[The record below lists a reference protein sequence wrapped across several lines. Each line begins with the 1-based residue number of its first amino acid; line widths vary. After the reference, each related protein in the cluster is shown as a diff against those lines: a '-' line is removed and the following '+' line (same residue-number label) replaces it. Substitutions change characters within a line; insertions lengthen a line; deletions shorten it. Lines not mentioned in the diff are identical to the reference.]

1 MANALITGVSGLN
14 SHQRMLEVIGNNL
27 ANLNTTAFKSRR
39 TLFADMLY
47 ETVRSASGGANGQ
60 GGVNP
65 AQVGSGSQV
74 ARIDLQFA
82 QGNFET
88 TGGQLDFAL
97 EGNGFFIVND
107 GTQNL
112 YTRAGAFGVDD
123 QGRLVDPGT
132 GYLVQRFDGVGEPDG
147 INPAFQIPGDSS
159 IHIPFGAV
167 IPGGATSSAQ
177 LRGNLP
183 STANGPVAQVSSSF
197 AGWESAGSAATAGT
211 LLNNLDLNSVAYG
224 AGDSITISGTDHDGS
239 PISTTFAV
247 SGTTTVGDLVGAV
260 DSAFAGATAA
270 LGTDGRIAL
279 TSDTEGPSFLSLTLS
294 DTAGNTGGTN
304 FAANPSIAST
314 TGADGETVEASVE
327 VFDERGAS
335 HFVSLVF
342 QKQLDG
348 SWDLAADLNPAD
360 GTIVDGSVEAIRF
373 NPDGSFASVD
383 GVGAGDANLVF
394 QFPGSGSPQTVAL
407 QFGTNGEFD
416 GMTELAMS
424 ASLAAQQDGYA
435 PGSLVAVQMNG
446 DGTLE
451 GVTSNGYTF
460 PLAQLA
466 VASFLNPDGLSA
478 LGDNYYEP
486 TLASGEVEVGAAL
499 SGSRGAVRGGQL
511 EQSNVDIALEFTR
524 LIVAQRGFSANART
538 IRVTDEVLEELTN
551 LVR

>member
-47 ETVRSASGGANGQ
+47 ETVRAASGGSNGQ

-65 AQVGSGSQV
+65 AQVGSGAKV
-74 ARIDLQFA
+74 ARIDLQFQ

-88 TGGQLDFAL
+88 TGGELDFAL
-97 EGNGFFIVND
+97 QGNGFFIVND

-147 INPAFQIPGDSS
+147 INPAFQVPGDSS

-167 IPGGATSSAQ
+167 IPGGATSTAQ

-183 STANGPVAQVSSSF
+183 STAQGPVSQISSSF
-197 AGWESAGSAATAGT
+197 SPWESGGSAVTAGT
-211 LLNNLDLNSVAYG
+211 LLNNLDLNTAAYG

-239 PISTTFAV
+239 AVSTTFAV
-247 SGTTTVGDLVGAV
+247 TGATTVGDLIGAI
-260 DSAFAGATAA
+260 DSAFAGATAT
-270 LGTDGRIAL
+270 LGADGRINL
-279 TSDTEGPSFLSLTLS
+279 TSDTEGPSFLSLSLS
-294 DTAGNTGGTN
+294 DTGGNTGGTN
-304 FAANPSIAST
+304 FAANPNIAST
-314 TGADGETVEASVE
+314 TGAEGDTVEASLE

-335 HFVSLVF
+335 HFISLTF
-342 QKQLDG
+342 TKQSDDT
-348 SWDLAADLNPAD
+348 WDIAADLNAAD

-394 QFPGSGSPQTVAL
+394 QFTGAASPQSIAL
-407 QFGTNGEFD
+407 RFGSNGEFD

-435 PGSLVAVQMNG
+435 PGSLVAVQVNG

-466 VASFLNPDGLSA
+466 IASFLNPDGLSA
-478 LGDNYYEP
+478 RGDNYYEP

-538 IRVTDEVLEELTN
+538 IRVTDQVLEELTN
-551 LVR
+551 LIR